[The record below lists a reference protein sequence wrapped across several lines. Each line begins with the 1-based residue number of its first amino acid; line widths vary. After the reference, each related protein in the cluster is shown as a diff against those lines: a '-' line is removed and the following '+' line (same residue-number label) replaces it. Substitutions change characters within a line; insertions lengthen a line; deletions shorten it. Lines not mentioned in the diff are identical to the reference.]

1 MRSSRSC
8 PLGARELL
16 PPLPVVRAARGFH
29 TRPACTEFM
38 YTVEVFGVFFRYNI
52 IYRIICGFVCVC
64 VLCELMFEIRAELK
78 QPALLLSLLS
88 SLLVAD
94 QAAYFA
100 TDYAL
105 KHILQTTIEHPNT
118 PTPRPAVAAHYCLLM
133 EETTLCAVCLPG

>member
-1 MRSSRSC
+1 MSSFAITS
-8 PLGARELL
+8 
-16 PPLPVVRAARGFH
+16 
-29 TRPACTEFM
+29 
-38 YTVEVFGVFFRYNI
+38 FF
-52 IYRIICGFVCVC
+52 RIICGFVCVC

-118 PTPRPAVAAHYCLLM
+118 PTPWLAVVAHYCLLM
-133 EETTLCAVCLPG
+133 GETTLCAVCLPG